1 MSDYNINKLAIIQEK
16 EQRVSLAIQ
25 EIENKPIV
33 SSLVFVKSIPALKK
47 IRDRK
52 TEIDIQLTVWLMMVK
67 ISGYAGVKKEITDF
81 DKTDILKMVFTSYSD
96 LTLEEIW
103 KAFELE
109 RFGEYPEKTK
119 HFDLFNADYVSE
131 IFKKYRVWRQQI
143 RIANNVPLSIEE
155 SSTSELS
162 PEQKE
167 EKAKQGVLR
176 VFSEYKENREL
187 PTPNFWIFDYL
198 WEKGILNKN
207 TPEKEKKFAEI
218 WVKAESQVKAELS
231 AKKALS
237 REEKRVINFDL
248 EAIVNGKSNLVL
260 IRSKKIAIEYFF
272 NDLIINN
279 KNLEL

>member
-1 MSDYNINKLAIIQEK
+1 MSEYNIDKLAIIQEK
-16 EQRVSLAIQ
+16 EQRASLAIQ

-52 TEIDIQLTVWLMMVK
+52 TEFDIQGVVWMMMNK
-67 ISGYAGVKKEITDF
+67 ICGYAGVKSPITDF
-81 DKTDILKMVFTSYSD
+81 DKTDILKMIFTSYSD

-143 RIANNVPLSIEE
+143 RIANNVPISIEE
-155 SSTSELS
+155 SSAAELS
-162 PEQKE
+162 EEQKE
-167 EKAKQGVLR
+167 EKTRLGVLR
-176 VFSEYKENREL
+176 VFSEYKDTKTL

-198 WEKGILNKN
+198 WEKGVLSKD
-207 TPEKEKKFAEI
+207 TTEKEKQFTDI
-218 WVKAESQVKAELS
+218 WVKAESQIKSELE
-231 AKKALS
+231 AKRALS
-237 REEKRVINFDL
+237 REEKRSINADL
-248 EAIVNGKSNLVL
+248 EAIVNRNSNLVL
-260 IRSKKIAIEYFF
+260 IRSKKIAVEYFF
-272 NDLIINN
+272 NDLILNN
-279 KNLEL
+279 KELKF